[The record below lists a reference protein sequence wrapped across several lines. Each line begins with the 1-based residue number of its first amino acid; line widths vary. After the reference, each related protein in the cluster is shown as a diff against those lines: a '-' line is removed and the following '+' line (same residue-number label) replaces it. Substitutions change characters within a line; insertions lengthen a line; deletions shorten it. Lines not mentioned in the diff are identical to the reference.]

1 MFIIHVIDSFLL
13 CHIDIFSKALLMLRI
28 TKYRIV
34 KFPFKSF
41 SGGINVKKK
50 CQGDIFSSHTG
61 PSGKSNTSKSPYH
74 HDAYIYHCTMGTLRR
89 FKFNLDFFDDC
100 RIDEFSAEPEVK

>member
-61 PSGKSNTSKSPYH
+61 PSTPQSLLITTMLI
-74 HDAYIYHCTMGTLRR
+74 YIIAQWEL
-89 FKFNLDFFDDC
+89 
-100 RIDEFSAEPEVK
+100 